1 MSASK
6 GTRGTSRAKKAA
18 RPAKPGAAKAKKSA
32 ATRSSTTA
40 KSKKSSKK
48 TTTEK
53 AGAKK
58 TATKKTSVKKAV
70 TKKTKKPAAKN
81 SSRKMPAKARPAKAK
96 AVKKAAPKKAA
107 AKKPAKKTVKKV
119 SKRAASAKKTPA
131 KKQPPKKQTSKK
143 PTPKNTT
150 PKNTTKRS
158 SQLPETK
165 STATAKRAATSEAKR
180 SKPKS
185 EAAKQAAVTKAAKL
199 AAKSR
204 RGAAPKKRR
213 ERKAKP
219 PAKTMSAPEP
229 TREVLVYEE
238 MPDVRRAISATTR
251 RAGARG
257 HLQPNVTD
265 GFGDESMAHEPLD
278 ATLIMNT
285 LAVDVQPK
293 IEDNYD
299 YGVLDEFTESEFCP
313 RSTRMVNTGCGGG
326 EAAVY
331 FAKRGFNC
339 VGIDPDRAD
348 VGLARERAWLATVD
362 IDFMVGDLFET
373 PNLLPAA
380 SFGLAVDR
388 GAFYQIENER
398 ERQRYLGNIQRLLFR
413 GGVLLL
419 SAGFFPIED
428 AGKTRKSRAKKGNS
442 ILLAS
447 EGGVV
452 VHEMRAAGFSLL
464 HRVLRPTNDSGEL
477 GELLLYLRK

>member
-6 GTRGTSRAKKAA
+6 GTRGASRAKKTS
-18 RPAKPGAAKAKKSA
+18 RPAKTGAAKAKKSA

-48 TTTEK
+48 TTTKK

-70 TKKTKKPAAKN
+70 TKKTKKPAAKK

-96 AVKKAAPKKAA
+96 AVKKATPKKASSTKA
-107 AKKPAKKTVKKV
+107 AKKTVKKV
-119 SKRAASAKKTPA
+119 AKRAAPAKKTPA
-131 KKQPPKKQTSKK
+131 KKTQATQSSKKQTPKKSTPKK
-143 PTPKNTT
+143 P
-150 PKNTTKRS
+150 TKRS
-158 SQLPETK
+158 SPLPETK

-180 SKPKS
+180 PKPKS

-419 SAGFFPIED
+419 SAGFFPVED